1 MRILQYLLFA
11 AAIWYLYREIG
22 PHLTWDSLRFSGEV
36 GYGLLLVLLLPLNS
50 FLEVLKW
57 HLLSRDFSGRGLGAA
72 WRGVLIG
79 QFYGLFTPNRI
90 GDGAGR
96 LHYLPSGMRSRG
108 VFAFANG
115 SIAQSLVTLTAGA
128 GALLFADLWLRDSD
142 QFWHNYLAWL
152 PWLLYPGV
160 LLLLLLYLEPGWLQ
174 VFRDRLPKSGFIG
187 TRIQTLQ
194 TYTRRQH
201 SIVLFLS
208 LLRYAVFAFQ
218 FYFSLQLYGY
228 TGSPEEAFFRIA
240 VIYLISTLL
249 PTAALAELGVRE
261 SVAVLLLPAA
271 GMSATSAFAAT
282 LLVFVVNIGIPAVAG
297 GILFTRLKKLHQ
309 A

>member
-11 AAIWYLYREIG
+11 AAFWYLYREIG
-22 PHLTWDSLRFSGEV
+22 PHLTWDVLRFSGDV
-36 GYGLLLVLLLPLNS
+36 SYGVLLVLLLPLNQ

-57 HLLSRDFSGRGLGAA
+57 HLLSRGFSGKGLGNA

-79 QFYGLFTPNRI
+79 QFYGLFTPNRV

-96 LHYLPSGMRSRG
+96 LHYLPSTMKSRG

-115 SIAQSLVTLTAGA
+115 SIAQSLVTLSSGA
-128 GALLFADLWLRDSD
+128 AALLFADLWLRDSD
-142 QFWHNYLAWL
+142 QQWFTYLAWL

-174 VFRDRLPKSGFIG
+174 VFRDRLPKSGFVG

-194 TYTRRQH
+194 TYSRRQH
-201 SIVLFLS
+201 SIVLLLS
-208 LLRYAVFAFQ
+208 ILRYAVFAIQ
-218 FYFSLQLYGY
+218 FYLSLHLFGY
-228 TGSPEEAFFRIA
+228 TGTTEEAFFRIA

-271 GMSATSAFAAT
+271 GIAATGAFAAT
-282 LLVFVVNIGIPAVAG
+282 LLVFLVNIGIPAVAG
-297 GILFTRLKKLHQ
+297 GMLFTRLKKLHH